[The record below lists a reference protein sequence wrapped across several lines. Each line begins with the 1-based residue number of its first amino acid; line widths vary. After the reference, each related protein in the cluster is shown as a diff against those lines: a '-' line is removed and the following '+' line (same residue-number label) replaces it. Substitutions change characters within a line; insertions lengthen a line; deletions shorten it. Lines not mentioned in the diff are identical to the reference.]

1 MIESKDPISSTVLF
15 GGGESKSPSA
25 LSVLDNAPRTT
36 ANDIEKAPSFDLIPP
51 YSAFSPSRQ
60 WCIVLI
66 VTAAGFFSPL
76 TGAVYLPS
84 LVLFETVFN
93 TSSTVINASVSVYW
107 AVFGVAPMFGAT
119 LSDYGGRKLI
129 YMTSLA
135 VFLIANTLLAALPPT
150 VGGLFTLRIFQA
162 LGSSMVTSIG
172 AGTVA
177 DVTEPAKRASR
188 IGLFLLGP
196 QLGPLLGPFIG
207 GQFSHQSTWRWIFGF
222 LSVVCLP
229 VYLLIL
235 FVLPETL
242 RCLVGNGSVYTGSS
256 WFVKPHL
263 RQKQLVPDGLYPKPP
278 KPTIAGL
285 FKVLIF
291 IPNCILSFASAF
303 NFAGLSAMY
312 IVFPRVWQTK
322 YGWDGSETGY
332 GYLAPGVALTVT
344 SFAVGRLGD
353 VVYRRYKIK
362 HNVDSPPP
370 ERRLDVQVYGYAVSA
385 AGKMMF
391 GWFVLKHFHPAA
403 GLMASAIVASGTGT
417 IMVSSTS
424 YQTECMPTSAAALIA
439 LSGLLRNVGAAI
451 AAAIMDSLLS
461 KMGYGWCFTGLGIM
475 DLLCIGGLV
484 HIRLRGQAYRENLM
498 K

>member
-150 VGGLFTLRIFQA
+150 VGGLFTLRIFQRLTTQFKA

-222 LSVVCLP
+222 LC
-229 VYLLIL
+229 
-235 FVLPETL
+235 
-242 RCLVGNGSVYTGSS
+242 NGSVYTGSS